1 MSERARIESVVA
13 QALRDTS
20 AVRSHDVVANIVVG
34 RLAHLGYRIVELPT
48 PAEPG
53 VWPAPPGLRNPVEL
67 IDVERYPIRH
77 SGEVVTNAEG
87 ARSLAA
93 RLLAATAA
101 VEGRSL

>member
-53 VWPAPPGLRNPVEL
+53 VWPAPPGFRNPVEL
-67 IDVERYPIRH
+67 TDMERYPIRH

>member
-53 VWPAPPGLRNPVEL
+53 VWPAPPGFRNPVEL